1 MRQER
6 FTSKNA
12 HHDILKNVIKE
23 EIPMNYIAKSI
34 FNLQCITQLF
44 FQLVSGKF

>member
-23 EIPMNYIAKSI
+23 EIPMSYSTSQNQSLI
-34 FNLQCITQLF
+34 FNA
-44 FQLVSGKF
+44 